1 MKLRA
6 QVLSDLGSVFFK
18 ELHFGVYSC
27 LFSYTSST
35 KQQKAFEQ
43 NTCRDLSVQNFPT
56 PQVKLQGQFKWKRH
70 KFRQIKVILSTIKK
84 KKTHSCLCKKIIHF
98 SKMLLHILEPLGTAL
113 ICAETIYG
121 DFYSFIYSFI
131 KYGRCHSNPCHTL
144 LFMYWFCTI
153 QSM

>member
-18 ELHFGVYSC
+18 ELHFGVYLC

-56 PQVKLQGQFKWKRH
+56 PQVKLQGQFKWKQH

-84 KKTHSCLCKKIIHF
+84 KN
-98 SKMLLHILEPLGTAL
+98 
-113 ICAETIYG
+113 
-121 DFYSFIYSFI
+121 
-131 KYGRCHSNPCHTL
+131 NPF
-144 LFMYWFCTI
+144 LFMQEDNSFFKNATAYIRTI
-153 QSM
+153 RNSSNLC